1 MYWRARK
8 MKSFKNKR
16 GLTSTGAIVII
27 IAACVIAAP
36 IAWYFLGIPPMIVEK
51 PVIEPV
57 TISVLAEM
65 IRNGT
70 IDVGTDYSMAPT
82 ARYHVIHSD
91 ILGLSEE
98 ACHIDDEYSE
108 DFLYQRK
115 YKEPDLRDSPGVVD
129 RAICMSCHRA
139 GGTANELYGIQW

>member
-1 MYWRARK
+1 
-8 MKSFKNKR
+8 MKIFKNKKR
-16 GLTSTGAIVII
+16 GLTSSGAIVVL
-27 IAACVIAAP
+27 IAAVIIAAP

-51 PVIEPV
+51 PVIEPLSV
-57 TISVLAEM
+57 NVLAEM

-70 IDVGTDYSMAPT
+70 IDVGTDYSMDPT
-82 ARYHVIHSD
+82 ARYHKIHSE

-98 ACHIDDEYSE
+98 ACHIGDEYSE

-129 RAICMSCHRA
+129 RATCLSCHRA
-139 GGTANELYGIQW
+139 GGPASELYGIEG